1 MHYDE
6 QLAWDSTV
14 YVGCLY
20 ISELHYFASH
30 AFISFYYTYR
40 CIIERKLISLPDSK
54 QTLRCS
60 WSTMSMI
67 GALFNT
73 CTKRPRLENESVLWQ
88 RAAHVSIL
96 SQPSKESEISTRPPR
111 SVVRYR
117 LSRHDCLLP
126 SSSYLVCLFAF
137 PSITS
142 PLYPTLGNPSYL
154 TVHDRGPFLT
164 PLPAASTPTERTVPA
179 STSSSSSHTCSRYV
193 VRVSV
198 FKHDRAHE
206 KVSRQHSAIV
216 SGGSS
221 DRTQWKCAPRIRAD
235 VHKTHLPGAAVAF
248 RCVCWWAKI
257 KSKPHVERARLTPTV
272 PIGTRSVVF
281 ERCAMVWY

>member
-1 MHYDE
+1 MNNW
-6 QLAWDSTV
+6 LGIRLCTLGV
-14 YVGCLY
+14 
-20 ISELHYFASH
+20 
-30 AFISFYYTYR
+30 
-40 CIIERKLISLPDSK
+40 CIYLNSIILLLTLSSLSITLIGVSSSANSSLFPILNKRFVAAD
-54 QTLRCS
+54 R
-60 WSTMSMI
+60 SMI

-221 DRTQWKCAPRIRAD
+221 DRTQ
-235 VHKTHLPGAAVAF
+235 
-248 RCVCWWAKI
+248 
-257 KSKPHVERARLTPTV
+257 
-272 PIGTRSVVF
+272 
-281 ERCAMVWY
+281 